1 MKQYDVSVD
10 MTVAVTVSVEAEN
23 EEVAKKLAI
32 EKAKDQESYYM
43 ANYDCVS
50 KFEVTDVEESEE
62 ERTELDDALDYVRD
76 NMDADDMADI
86 QAAIKKCY
94 KQHLVPDDT
103 LVNCE
108 RLCELLGEYGEEN
121 DLAEDWWE
129 DEYDMSDILAKL

>member
-1 MKQYDVSVD
+1 